1 MPIYRVQAPN
11 GKVYRVEGPENAD
24 PNILFQAAQQQV
36 DTEETKRLQKE
47 YGPGILETF
56 GRGVKRGAG
65 ALASTVTDIIP
76 AMGASALGF
85 EDYAKEQLAEAA
97 QKQREREA
105 ASPTVFQSY
114 KDVEG
119 VGDALKF
126 AAETIGEQVPNIATA
141 LIPGVG
147 AAGLAA
153 RAGLGAAGKAAA
165 VGAGTYLGS
174 YAQSAPEIFQNVFE
188 ETGQLAPGASAIF
201 GAGAAALD
209 SVLPASLA
217 RSLTGPVK
225 ASIVEKVLEKSGMDK
240 GLLRSV
246 TAGVL
251 KGVPTEGLTEG
262 AQESISIA
270 AEKFVGENPQ
280 IFESKEWNRI
290 MESAVRGAVAGGAFG
305 GVGGGIDAAQ
315 NAAQRRA
322 EYADALERRGD
333 RQAAAEVRR
342 QSAEIEAAQAQ
353 DPQMQLPGFEAGP
366 ATGLLPPAAPTEP
379 ESKSP
384 KGKQLEMFTGEGAL
398 TPAMEKQSQA
408 DINRARLAEQ
418 RQAAQLKEDQAAL
431 KKAIAELTGVPTDL
445 VGLAKQPSPLAQT
458 IGQARGE
465 MDALAAKRGPK
476 PSAPAVQ
483 PGAAPVAAPVAPDQT
498 PVNATQ
504 EIANV
509 PSPQPETTLVE
520 EPQVRSA
527 PSLEG
532 ITKLDDLK
540 GFGKLLGIGPTAR
553 ILRADGP
560 LAGKDLTDPA
570 QAAEVRQVLEAY
582 ASGKPAV
589 GAAEK
594 IDAFLKRPEFQ
605 GAPDAARPVESPTG
619 AGPIVAGEPS
629 GPVAPGTVEG
639 TERDGMVSTGEVVG
653 EPDVGEG
660 PQPSALTEEVAAEP
674 VELGKKA
681 KADLAK
687 AEAGTETALKEQA
700 TFVDDV
706 DQRTNDFLTGQLR
719 SAARESGLEDA
730 DVPSESYV
738 GSDVHNMMRLPPLFN
753 EFFRLQDVA
762 SQEGNDPAQ
771 QQKNQQEMQAIKD
784 AIAKS
789 GMNPDEAIAALGNRP
804 PAQRDAMLSELNRQ
818 ARTAFDREAQERV
831 AAIKAEKASQ
841 AKAEKPAKREYTED
855 EMYEALAGKLNE
867 GKVAKALDR
876 KLFNPV
882 YQGPTFDENLRKQAE
897 AGDANGLLR
906 SLLDQI
912 KDPAI
917 KQVLRRIRSMNLKTK
932 LMVGPVEGGQAGSYD
947 PATGTITLDPQNG
960 LNAHTFIHEMVH
972 AAISN
977 VLANPNH
984 PLTKDFQKFFASVQ
998 NRLGAAYGAQD
1009 LQEFAA
1015 ELVGNPSFQAVLKD
1029 IKTPKSES
1037 MFRNI
1042 MRKIAEFFGFAP
1054 KTSAFDTGLNFVER
1068 AIDISA
1074 DVQPTAA
1081 EKMFLTTGNFPV
1093 LSQIGKAM
1101 PAMTRDATEQA
1112 KNIYSNL
1119 EGYEFKRMAF
1129 GLMRLDNLRNMYGDK
1144 LPSIQTLLD
1153 SLEKRN
1159 GMQERMIKDS
1169 NAKYKQMVVVQQ
1181 KNSAAMKRLN
1191 DIAIDARIAGVDL
1204 LNPNFQ
1210 PEPAQQAE
1218 YSRLKTQFNALPKDV
1233 QGVYRTVRT
1242 DYDAS
1247 FNQYLNILKRAA
1259 ESVSPS
1265 LATRL
1270 AEAFQARKPQVGYV
1284 PFLRQGDFWVEY
1296 QDPQTGERA
1305 VSAFQS
1311 IRERQQ
1317 FIDTMLKGQPSRT
1330 FQNIQ
1335 DLRFSDDSLPPT
1347 HFVHQIINGLRQQGA
1362 SQAQVDGVYQAY
1374 LSTFPAE
1381 SLMKQ
1386 FMKSKNVA
1394 GMERD
1399 IVRGYSDLMVRW
1411 ARKLSNAEYIP
1422 QMDRALRGVQSEAQA
1437 VNDPTLLAAAQNITD
1452 QAGFFHNPNFN
1463 TFVHNATALSY
1474 FEFIAGNISSALIN
1488 ITSLPMM
1495 VWPMLV
1501 GRHGWSNAST
1511 AMTAAGKVAMND
1523 WSKGK
1528 YKNLYDT
1535 LMDHAQLE
1543 HTMAREV
1550 LEGRRQTTDD
1560 FVGLKARILDGLSI
1574 PFSVAEKYNRAVT
1587 AIAAYDLAKQA
1598 GMSEDK
1604 AIQQALNT
1612 VKDAHTSGLAVTGP
1626 KWMQT
1631 PIGRMFF
1638 TFKSFVWNS
1647 AYVMARAFHQAF
1659 KGEDPQIR
1667 RAAQRQLLATYGMA
1681 TMLTGIKGM
1690 PFYGAT
1696 SVLANMINALFGD
1709 DEEPF
1714 DFDEFLRD
1722 IFGETLF
1729 KGFFNQV
1736 TNLEIANRAGIA
1748 TDLIFRDDPRG
1759 VAEHG
1764 YVLSALVQ
1772 AFGPVGSIAVN
1783 SGRAMELFRDGEVVR
1798 GLETIGPSFYR
1809 NFSKGIRYIS
1819 EGATT
1824 IKGDPIME
1832 DIGVYNSLMQMIGF
1846 SPADL
1851 SSQYERTQAAKG
1863 FEREILERR
1872 QKLLNRYDMANTAG
1886 DTDLMAEV
1894 QDQIAEFNAAR
1905 PSKAITRDTLLRS
1918 ARARR
1923 AAEQEAVAGVRF
1935 DKDLRPEIIDK
1946 FYDEE

>member
-1 MPIYRVQAPN
+1 M
-11 GKVYRVEGPENAD
+11 
-24 PNILFQAAQQQV
+24 
-36 DTEETKRLQKE
+36 
-47 YGPGILETF
+47 
-56 GRGVKRGAG
+56 
-65 ALASTVTDIIP
+65 
-76 AMGASALGF
+76 
-85 EDYAKEQLAEAA
+85 
-97 QKQREREA
+97 
-105 ASPTVFQSY
+105 
-114 KDVEG
+114 
-119 VGDALKF
+119 
-126 AAETIGEQVPNIATA
+126 
-141 LIPGVG
+141 
-147 AAGLAA
+147 
-153 RAGLGAAGKAAA
+153 
-165 VGAGTYLGS
+165 
-174 YAQSAPEIFQNVFE
+174 
-188 ETGQLAPGASAIF
+188 
-201 GAGAAALD
+201 
-209 SVLPASLA
+209 
-217 RSLTGPVK
+217 
-225 ASIVEKVLEKSGMDK
+225 
-240 GLLRSV
+240 
-246 TAGVL
+246 
-251 KGVPTEGLTEG
+251 
-262 AQESISIA
+262 
-270 AEKFVGENPQ
+270 
-280 IFESKEWNRI
+280 
-290 MESAVRGAVAGGAFG
+290 
-305 GVGGGIDAAQ
+305 
-315 NAAQRRA
+315 
-322 EYADALERRGD
+322 
-333 RQAAAEVRR
+333 
-342 QSAEIEAAQAQ
+342 
-353 DPQMQLPGFEAGP
+353 
-366 ATGLLPPAAPTEP
+366 
-379 ESKSP
+379 
-384 KGKQLEMFTGEGAL
+384 
-398 TPAMEKQSQA
+398 
-408 DINRARLAEQ
+408 
-418 RQAAQLKEDQAAL
+418 
-431 KKAIAELTGVPTDL
+431 
-445 VGLAKQPSPLAQT
+445 
-458 IGQARGE
+458 
-465 MDALAAKRGPK
+465 
-476 PSAPAVQ
+476 
-483 PGAAPVAAPVAPDQT
+483 
-498 PVNATQ
+498 
-504 EIANV
+504 
-509 PSPQPETTLVE
+509 
-520 EPQVRSA
+520 
-527 PSLEG
+527 
-532 ITKLDDLK
+532 
-540 GFGKLLGIGPTAR
+540 
-553 ILRADGP
+553 
-560 LAGKDLTDPA
+560 
-570 QAAEVRQVLEAY
+570 
-582 ASGKPAV
+582 
-589 GAAEK
+589 
-594 IDAFLKRPEFQ
+594 
-605 GAPDAARPVESPTG
+605 
-619 AGPIVAGEPS
+619 
-629 GPVAPGTVEG
+629 
-639 TERDGMVSTGEVVG
+639 
-653 EPDVGEG
+653 
-660 PQPSALTEEVAAEP
+660 
-674 VELGKKA
+674 
-681 KADLAK
+681 
-687 AEAGTETALKEQA
+687 
-700 TFVDDV
+700 
-706 DQRTNDFLTGQLR
+706 
-719 SAARESGLEDA
+719 
-730 DVPSESYV
+730 PSESYV

-762 SQEGNDPAQ
+762 RQQGNDPAQ

-804 PAQRDAMLSELNRQ
+804 PAQRDAMLSELSRQ
-818 ARTAFDREAQERV
+818 ARTAFDKETQERV

-855 EMYEALAGKLNE
+855 EMYEMLAGKLNE
-867 GKVAKALDR
+867 GKVAKALGR

-882 YQGPTFDENLRKQAE
+882 YQGPTFDADLRKQAE

-932 LMVGPVEGGQAGSYD
+932 LVIGNPEGPMALEVPDGVLKDESGKPVVLYRGVVFAEDPSEAMMTGRPRPGYATFASTSPYVASSYANPELGYGERGAITPMFVLANQVVEFPVTVDRYGSRKFDKFEFDRRARALGPGQVLVAKNVYDYGPRASVTTDPKRLYSYGSDIYAWGPSTQTESAVGKLFGENKAGSYD

-1169 NAKYKQMVVVQQ
+1169 NTKYKQMVAVQQ

-1191 DIAIDARIAGVDL
+1191 DIAVDARIAGVDL

-1233 QGVYRTVRT
+1233 QGVYRTIRT

-1270 AEAFQARKPQVGYV
+1270 AEAFQARKPQVGYI

-1317 FIDTMLKGQPSRT
+1317 FINTMLKGQPSRT
-1330 FQNIQ
+1330 FQNIR

-1362 SQAQVDGVYQAY
+1362 SQEQVDGVYQAY

-1437 VNDPTLLAAAQNITD
+1437 GNDPTLLAAAQNITD

-1474 FEFIAGNISSALIN
+1474 FEFIAGNISSALVN

-1631 PIGRMFF
+1631 PLGRMFF

-1659 KGEDPQIR
+1659 KGEDPMIR
-1667 RAAQRQLLATYGMA
+1667 KAAQRQLLATYGMA

-1696 SVLANMINALFGD
+1696 SVIANMINALFGD

-1748 TDLIFRDDPRG
+1748 TDLVFRDDPRG
-1759 VAEHG
+1759 VADHG

-1772 AFGPVGSIAVN
+1772 AFGPAGSIAVN

-1809 NFSKGIRYIS
+1809 NFSKGIRYLT

-1832 DIGVYNSLMQMIGF
+1832 DIGVYNSLTQMIGF

>member
-1 MPIYRVQAPN
+1 M
-11 GKVYRVEGPENAD
+11 
-24 PNILFQAAQQQV
+24 
-36 DTEETKRLQKE
+36 
-47 YGPGILETF
+47 
-56 GRGVKRGAG
+56 
-65 ALASTVTDIIP
+65 
-76 AMGASALGF
+76 
-85 EDYAKEQLAEAA
+85 
-97 QKQREREA
+97 
-105 ASPTVFQSY
+105 
-114 KDVEG
+114 
-119 VGDALKF
+119 
-126 AAETIGEQVPNIATA
+126 
-141 LIPGVG
+141 
-147 AAGLAA
+147 
-153 RAGLGAAGKAAA
+153 
-165 VGAGTYLGS
+165 
-174 YAQSAPEIFQNVFE
+174 
-188 ETGQLAPGASAIF
+188 
-201 GAGAAALD
+201 
-209 SVLPASLA
+209 
-217 RSLTGPVK
+217 
-225 ASIVEKVLEKSGMDK
+225 
-240 GLLRSV
+240 
-246 TAGVL
+246 
-251 KGVPTEGLTEG
+251 
-262 AQESISIA
+262 
-270 AEKFVGENPQ
+270 
-280 IFESKEWNRI
+280 
-290 MESAVRGAVAGGAFG
+290 
-305 GVGGGIDAAQ
+305 
-315 NAAQRRA
+315 
-322 EYADALERRGD
+322 
-333 RQAAAEVRR
+333 
-342 QSAEIEAAQAQ
+342 
-353 DPQMQLPGFEAGP
+353 
-366 ATGLLPPAAPTEP
+366 
-379 ESKSP
+379 
-384 KGKQLEMFTGEGAL
+384 
-398 TPAMEKQSQA
+398 
-408 DINRARLAEQ
+408 
-418 RQAAQLKEDQAAL
+418 
-431 KKAIAELTGVPTDL
+431 
-445 VGLAKQPSPLAQT
+445 
-458 IGQARGE
+458 
-465 MDALAAKRGPK
+465 
-476 PSAPAVQ
+476 
-483 PGAAPVAAPVAPDQT
+483 
-498 PVNATQ
+498 
-504 EIANV
+504 
-509 PSPQPETTLVE
+509 E

-619 AGPIVAGEPS
+619 AGPVVAGEPS

-660 PQPSALTEEVAAEP
+660 PQPGALTEEVAAEP

-855 EMYEALAGKLNE
+855 EMYEMLAGKLNE
-867 GKVAKALDR
+867 GKVAKALGR

-1015 ELVGNPSFQAVLKD
+1015 ELVGNPNFQAVLKD

-1169 NAKYKQMVVVQQ
+1169 NAKYKQMVAVQQ

-1270 AEAFQARKPQVGYV
+1270 AEAFQARKPQVGYI

-1317 FIDTMLKGQPSRT
+1317 FINTMLKGQPSRT

-1437 VNDPTLLAAAQNITD
+1437 ANDPTLLAAAQNITD

-1759 VAEHG
+1759 VADHG